1 MKSALNNTIPKLEVF
16 LTDGGP
22 IEYKHYDRRWSSLD
36 DLKAILYSLKEYG
49 SGASHFDQDPTFDR
63 FAYTIVSRDDW
74 NPQPINQHRSTN
86 KVTNIPQRPNKSGTV

>member
-1 MKSALNNTIPKLEVF
+1 MNTRLQCSITK
-16 LTDGGP
+16 TGGA
-22 IEYKHYDRRWSSLD
+22 EGNRNDRRWSSLD
-36 DLKAILYSLKEYG
+36 SLKAIIYSLKEYG

-86 KVTNIPQRPNKSGTV
+86 KITNITQRPNKSGTGLDEFFT